1 MHVVVIKWE
10 YQNVESDI
18 ILLVT
23 RVTGDSFGEKKKLTV
38 FEGSMSLGIGGGKG
52 GFDCKQRVNAC
63 LRISFQH
70 GDSGLRDVE
79 KRIKVRKK
87 KV

>member
-23 RVTGDSFGEKKKLTV
+23 RVTGDSFREKKKLTV

-52 GFDCKQRVNAC
+52 GLFANKESMLALQF
-63 LRISFQH
+63 LFKM
-70 GDSGLRDVE
+70 GTGG
-79 KRIKVRKK
+79 
-87 KV
+87 